1 MQMLDFVFIIFFYYY
16 LLLYRVYAVKSIDL
30 YQNYLSEKKKLW
42 CISLSWTVIGIVCLR
57 VLKHK
62 QYFHVYLIMY

>member
-30 YQNYLSEKKKLW
+30 YQNYLSEKKNYDAL
-42 CISLSWTVIGIVCLR
+42 VCPELLLGLY
-57 VLKHK
+57 VCEC
-62 QYFHVYLIMY
+62 